1 MLLADEQ
8 SLPMRVP
15 FAFDYETFA
24 LACLLGLILG
34 AGYEAVRGLRKG
46 FRLGR
51 VMEGVLDFFYT
62 LLFFFG
68 YFILSVART
77 GSMRAFTLAA
87 MVMGLAAERFTLGR
101 LLMPAFSQ
109 IFSII
114 YLIYDK
120 SLGRL
125 IAKMSQKGHIVFVHI
140 KSKFRN
146 FKKISKKVL
155 KV

>member
-1 MLLADEQ
+1 
-8 SLPMRVP
+8 
-15 FAFDYETFA
+15 
-24 LACLLGLILG
+24 
-34 AGYEAVRGLRKG
+34 
-46 FRLGR
+46 
-51 VMEGVLDFFYT
+51 
-62 LLFFFG
+62 
-68 YFILSVART
+68 
-77 GSMRAFTLAA
+77 MRAFTLAA

-125 IAKMSQKGHIVFVHI
+125 IAKMSQKGHMVFVHI

-146 FKKISKKVL
+146 LKKISKKVL